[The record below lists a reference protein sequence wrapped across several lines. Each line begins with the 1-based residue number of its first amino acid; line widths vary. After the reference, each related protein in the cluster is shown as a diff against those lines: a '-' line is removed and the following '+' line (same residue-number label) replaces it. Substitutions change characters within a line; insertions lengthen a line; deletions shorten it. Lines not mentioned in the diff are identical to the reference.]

1 MATIT
6 FRAFSHLRQ
15 TFADQGVDNTQPLT
29 IPDGITVT
37 ELIQRYGLDD
47 GDVEAVFVNHKIVPK
62 STVLQDGDRVS
73 LVPPGGIPGHVAG
86 YIGKKGME

>member
-6 FRAFSHLRQ
+6 FRAFSHLRK
-15 TFADQGVDNTQPLT
+15 TFANQGVDSTQPLT